1 MFIATTSLAASLDKG
16 KKILEIK
23 IFICDGGV
31 TAINSLSK
39 PKIQL
44 EYISTYAGI
53 AQLVERNLAKTVFHA
68 SKPFK

>member
-1 MFIATTSLAASLDKG
+1 MDKETNVLKAFNTLVSLSIQISLAAFFDKG

-31 TAINSLSK
+31 TAINSLSE

-44 EYISTYAGI
+44 EYISY
-53 AQLVERNLAKTVFHA
+53 
-68 SKPFK
+68 FKRE